1 MQKNKIRVGY
11 TCGVY
16 DLFHVGHLNLFERC
30 KKQCDYLIVG
40 VCDDEYVR
48 NVKNKEPV
56 IGENDRARIVQA
68 LKCVDEVHIIN
79 TEVTVDKSLAKSKFN
94 YNLLFVG
101 DDWKGTPR
109 FIETERRF
117 KEEKA
122 DVEIV
127 FLPYTKEVS
136 TTMLKNKIENK

>member
-1 MQKNKIRVGY
+1 MAKKIGY

-56 IGENDRARIVQA
+56 VGENDRARIVQA

>member
-1 MQKNKIRVGY
+1 MEKKVKIGY

-30 KKQCDYLIVG
+30 KKYCDYLIVG
-40 VCDDEYVR
+40 VCDDDYVR
-48 NVKNKEPV
+48 TVKNKEPV
-56 IGENDRARIVQA
+56 IGEKDRARIVGA

-79 TEVTVDKSLAKSKFN
+79 TEVTVDKSLAKSMFD
-94 YNLLFVG
+94 YDVLLVG

-117 KEEKA
+117 KEENAK
-122 DVEIV
+122 VEIV

-136 TTMLKNKIENK
+136 TTMLKSKIENK

>member
-1 MQKNKIRVGY
+1 MGEKKIKKGY

-30 KKQCDYLIVG
+30 KEMCDYLIVG
-40 VCDDEYVR
+40 VCDDNYVR
-48 NVKNKEPV
+48 EVKKKEPV
-56 IGENDRARIVQA
+56 INENDRTRIVKA
-68 LKCVDEVHIIN
+68 LKVVDEAHVIN
-79 TEVTVDKSLAKSKFN
+79 IETTIDKMLALKKFD
-94 YNLLFVG
+94 YNVLFVG

-109 FIETERRF
+109 FIETEKQF
-117 KEEKA
+117 KENGI

-136 TTMLKNKIENK
+136 TSKLRKELKK

>member
-1 MQKNKIRVGY
+1 MNEKKRKIGY

-30 KKQCDYLIVG
+30 KKACDYLIVG

-48 NVKNKEPV
+48 QVKNKEPV
-56 IGENDRARIVQA
+56 INEKDRTRIVNA
-68 LKCVDEVHIIN
+68 LKVVDEAHIID
-79 TEVTVDKSLAKSKFN
+79 TQTTIDKMLALEKFN
-94 YNLLFVG
+94 YNVLFVG
-101 DDWKGTPR
+101 DDWKGSPR
-109 FIETERRF
+109 FIETEKQF
-117 KEEKA
+117 KENGI

-136 TTMLKNKIENK
+136 TSKLREELKK